1 MRRQMALQAELAK
14 ARGETVEQARERA
27 REAASRVRVVAG

>member
-1 MRRQMALQAELAK
+1 VAT

-27 REAASRVRVVAG
+27 REAASRIRVVAG